1 MLERLRRELDGKESS
16 PLEPHTPD
24 RKKFRRKSA
33 DEFPFR
39 KNARREAAGRFE
51 SVMTAGNLLLPRL
64 VRISM
69 FFRDGHEENGNES
82 SGKKKQKTGTP
93 NGIRTRVARMK
104 TWCPRPLDDRGLSL
118 KCHIKYTINSVFQV
132 RNQKLFD
139 NFLIPG
145 AFQPSDSGIAGG
157 LRSS

>member
-1 MLERLRRELDGKESS
+1 MFLRRSFAVFPRQRRFIRMNERIPELFRQKLRMTSS
-16 PLEPHTPD
+16 IRMVRFLN
-24 RKKFRRKSA
+24 SA
-33 DEFPFR
+33 W
-39 KNARREAAGRFE
+39 AGG
-51 SVMTAGNLLLPRL
+51 SN
-64 VRISM
+64 
-69 FFRDGHEENGNES
+69 
-82 SGKKKQKTGTP
+82 GTP

-157 LRSS
+157 SVPRDRRIRRFSRFGRDGSSFSGFRFSPGVPDF